1 MISTNVRLFK
11 GPIQAAAMISPTKL
25 LMRQTSEDKQ
35 NNIEAILKIVTLPTQ
50 SQSIPP
56 TMLPTYMS

>member
-1 MISTNVRLFK
+1 MSTNVKLFK

-25 LMRQTSEDKQ
+25 SIRQTSEDKQ
-35 NNIEAILKIVTLPTQ
+35 NNIEATLNILILPTQ

-56 TMLPTYMS
+56 TILPA